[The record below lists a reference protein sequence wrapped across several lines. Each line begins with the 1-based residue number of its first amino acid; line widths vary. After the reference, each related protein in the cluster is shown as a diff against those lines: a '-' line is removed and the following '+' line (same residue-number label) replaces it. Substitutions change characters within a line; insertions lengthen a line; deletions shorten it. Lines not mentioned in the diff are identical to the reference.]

1 MNINEN
7 LMIERLEAQGDA
19 LAEFND
25 QAEMDAIRDMM
36 ADESEMDEAAA
47 EDWYAQLLDESL
59 KREEIE
65 VWSDFWNDKETL

>member
-7 LMIERLEAQGDA
+7 LFIERLEIQGDA
-19 LAEFND
+19 LAERE

-36 ADESEMDEAAA
+36 ADESELDEVAAD
-47 EDWYAQLLDESL
+47 DWYTHILDESL

-65 VWSDFWNDKETL
+65 VWDDFWKDKETL

>member
-19 LAEFND
+19 LAEFE

-36 ADESEMDEAAA
+36 AEESELDAAA
-47 EDWYAQLLDESL
+47 LDDWYAQLLDESL
-59 KREEIE
+59 QSEEIE